1 MQFRASLT
9 FVLIAAA
16 AACTATGDGP
26 TAVAGP
32 DVGSATYDLGVR
44 PPPPLG
50 SEETDID
57 ISAGVPP
64 TTSGPSAAFS
74 ASFFP
79 LSQVAGRYFANT
91 QSTNAWIQFVTNNTV
106 VASPNAR
113 LQYNQ
118 KTGRTTGQG
127 TLTLVSDGTVLDLS
141 TLTIVGPASFGSCPN
156 SAIANADHPNL
167 CASAAFLGGGS
178 ISVSLIPPST

>member
-32 DVGSATYDLGVR
+32 DVGSAAFDLGVR

-64 TTSGPSAAFS
+64 TTNGPSAAFS

-91 QSTNAWIQFVTNNTV
+91 QSTNAWIQFVTIGNV

-118 KTGRTTGQG
+118 RTGKTTGQG
-127 TLTLVSDGTVLDLS
+127 TLTIVGPGGAVLDLS
-141 TLTIVGPASFGSCPN
+141 TLTIVGQPFFGACG
-156 SAIANADHPNL
+156 AISSHPIT
-167 CASAAFLGGGS
+167 CAYAEFDGGGF
-178 ISVSLIPPST
+178 ISVLLNTPPT